1 MVQDFDPIEEV
12 RKHPGVAAGVVFVLA
27 GIGLATLL
35 MSQRTGPRRYEVF
48 RERLGERLDPRGWVD
63 ASSLKGRF
71 SDLAHSLRASVSE
84 GVDGL
89 GSRASSLGEL
99 AQERVNRFS
108 DEARGLGRHLKRKGG
123 KDSQRQFR
131 RYKKQA
137 RRYAEDAGDFARDHA
152 REGGTILAVA
162 VLAAALGAVVW
173 ENQKKGGGLFD

>member
-35 MSQRTGPRRYEVF
+35 MNQRTGPRRYEML
-48 RERLGERLDPRGWVD
+48 RERLDPRGWVD
-63 ASSLKGRF
+63 TSSLKDRF
-71 SDLAHSLRASVSE
+71 SDLAHSVRASVTDS
-84 GVDGL
+84 VDGL
-89 GSRASSLGEL
+89 GNRASSLGEM
-99 AQERVNRFS
+99 AQDRVSRLG
-108 DEARGLGRHLKRKGG
+108 DDARGLGRHLKGRGG
-123 KDSQRQFR
+123 KDGQRQFR

-152 REGGTILAVA
+152 REGGAVLAVA
-162 VLAAALGAVVW
+162 ILAAALGAVVL